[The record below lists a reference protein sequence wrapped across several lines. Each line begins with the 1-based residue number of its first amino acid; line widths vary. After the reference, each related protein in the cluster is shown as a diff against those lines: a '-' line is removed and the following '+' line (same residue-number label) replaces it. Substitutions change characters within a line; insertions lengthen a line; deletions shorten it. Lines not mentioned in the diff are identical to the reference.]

1 MRQDEKNR
9 REEITNYKLRQD
21 TAKLNKRQ
29 EMRWDKVKQNVKRI
43 PDETR
48 HKYLEKEKKKKE
60 GRRGEEKRPA
70 KMRQDQIN

>member
-29 EMRWDKVKQNVKRI
+29 EMR
-43 PDETR
+43 
-48 HKYLEKEKKKKE
+48 
-60 GRRGEEKRPA
+60 
-70 KMRQDQIN
+70 